1 MSKLGDFVRVQ
12 GGYAFKSSELSDDKT
27 GVPVIKIG
35 NITGGS
41 FVDLSNYQSV
51 SFQLFEKT
59 KSFATKDNDILI
71 AMTGANVGK
80 TSRVPVN
87 SDAYLINQ
95 RVGRFLLKEDCP
107 YTSDFIYYVV
117 SSKQAYQYF
126 SRVAD
131 GAAQPNI
138 SGKTIEDL
146 EFPNIDSRCANK
158 IGNILKSLDDK
169 IQLNTQ
175 INQTLEQIAQTI
187 FKSWFIDFDPV
198 HAKANA
204 LASGQTAEQATQAAM
219 AVISGKNTQ
228 ELHRLQTANP
238 EQYQQLWEITE
249 AFPSGFDEE
258 GVPRGWEQ
266 TTLSEVCSMK
276 NGYAFKSSDWTEE
289 GIPVI
294 KIGSVK
300 PMIVEVDGNGF
311 VDEEHSVLHSEFL
324 LTEGDIVVG
333 LTGYVGEVGR
343 IPQGRTAMLNQRV
356 AKFIP
361 NKLNEQQDYY
371 SFVYCLVRDKSF
383 KAFAETNAKGSAQAN
398 ISTKELLNYSIILA
412 SPEIQMKFES
422 LIKPLLDKI
431 LVNSGNNEYL
441 SKVRDLLL
449 PNLLSG
455 EIHL

>member
-1 MSKLGDFVRVQ
+1 MSSLKCRLGDIAHIVMGQSPSGDEVNTQYLGIPLLNGPSEFTEFYPIPVQYTECGRKFAEQGDLLFCVRGSTTGKMNMADQ
-12 GGYAFKSSELSDDKT
+12 KYA
-27 GVPVIKIG
+27 IG
-35 NITGGS
+35 RG
-41 FVDLSNYQSV
+41 L
-51 SFQLFEKT
+51 
-59 KSFATKDNDILI
+59 
-71 AMTGANVGK
+71 
-80 TSRVPVN
+80 
-87 SDAYLINQ
+87 
-95 RVGRFLLKEDCP
+95 
-107 YTSDFIYYVV
+107 
-117 SSKQAYQYF
+117 
-126 SRVAD
+126 
-131 GAAQPNI
+131 AAI
-138 SGKTIEDL
+138 SGKNGYSTEYIKIIL
-146 EFPNIDSRCANK
+146 EQNLEKILRSATGSTFPNVGRDLLCNLEVAINSVDVAENISQISATINK
-158 IGNILKSLDDK
+158 K
-169 IQLNTQ
+169 IELNTQ

-187 FKSWFIDFDPV
+187 FKSWFIDFDPI

-204 LASGQTAEQATQAAM
+204 LASGQAAEQATQAAM
-219 AVISGKNTQ
+219 SVISGKNTQ

-238 EQYQQLWEITE
+238 EQYQQLWEIAE
-249 AFPSGFDEE
+249 AFPSGVDEE

-412 SPEIQMKFES
+412 SSEIQMKFES

-431 LVNSGNNEYL
+431 LVNSGNNENL

-449 PNLLSG
+449 PKLLSG
-455 EIHL
+455 EV

>member
-1 MSKLGDFVRVQ
+1 ME
-12 GGYAFKSSELSDDKT
+12 FKKITVGNFAENLDRFRIPLSSAEREKKRGKYPYYGAAKIIDYVDGFTHSGLS
-27 GVPVIKIG
+27 V
-35 NITGGS
+35 
-41 FVDLSNYQSV
+41 
-51 SFQLFEKT
+51 
-59 KSFATKDNDILI
+59 LI
-71 AMTGANVGK
+71 AEDGSVETDKGYPVVQLANGEYWVNNHTHVLKGKNDWDTLYLYYALQIIKVSPFVTGAVQK
-80 TSRVPVN
+80 KISQKALN
-87 SDAYLINQ
+87 SMELNYFEDPMI
-95 RVGRFLLKEDCP
+95 RRKIVESLLGLDK
-107 YTSDFIYYVV
+107 
-117 SSKQAYQYF
+117 K
-126 SRVAD
+126 
-131 GAAQPNI
+131 
-138 SGKTIEDL
+138 IE
-146 EFPNIDSRCANK
+146 
-158 IGNILKSLDDK
+158 
-169 IQLNTQ
+169 LNTQ

-204 LASGQTAEQATQAAM
+204 LANGQTLEQATQAAM
-219 AVISGKNTQ
+219 SVISGKNTQ

-238 EQYQQLWEITE
+238 EQYQQLWEIAE
-249 AFPSGFDEE
+249 AFPSGVDEE

>member
-1 MSKLGDFVRVQ
+1 MSSWELKKLSEVADIIGGATPKSDVDEYFNGDIPWITPKDLSGYKNRYISKGERNITKLGLENSSAKLLPKGAVLFTSRAPIGYVAIADNEVSTNQ
-12 GGYAFKSSELSDDKT
+12 GFKSLVLKD
-27 GVPVIKIG
+27 G
-35 NITGGS
+35 NIPEFFYYLLKHNIPLFEARATGSTFKEVSGQVVKNTELLIPS
-41 FVDLSNYQSV
+41 IDIQKKIVDLV
-51 SFQLFEKT
+51 SPLDEK
-59 KSFATKDNDILI
+59 
-71 AMTGANVGK
+71 
-80 TSRVPVN
+80 
-87 SDAYLINQ
+87 
-95 RVGRFLLKEDCP
+95 
-107 YTSDFIYYVV
+107 
-117 SSKQAYQYF
+117 
-126 SRVAD
+126 
-131 GAAQPNI
+131 
-138 SGKTIEDL
+138 IE
-146 EFPNIDSRCANK
+146 
-158 IGNILKSLDDK
+158 
-169 IQLNTQ
+169 LNTQ

-204 LASGQTAEQATQAAM
+204 LANGQTTEQATQAAM

-238 EQYQQLWEITE
+238 EQYQQLWEIAE
-249 AFPSGFDEE
+249 AFPSGVDEE

-412 SPEIQMKFES
+412 SSEIQMKFES

>member
-1 MSKLGDFVRVQ
+1 MSSWKKSKLSEVINII
-12 GGYAFKSSELSDDKT
+12 GGGTPKRSEEKYWN
-27 GVPVIKIG
+27 G
-35 NITGGS
+35 NIPWLS
-41 FVDLSNYQSV
+41 VADFNNDLRFVSSSAEYITELGLSQS
-51 SFQLFEKT
+51 ST
-59 KSFATKDNDILI
+59 K
-71 AMTGANVGK
+71 
-80 TSRVPVN
+80 
-87 SDAYLINQ
+87 
-95 RVGRFLLKEDCP
+95 LLKRGDLIISARGTVGCLAQLDKPMAFNQSCYGLNGKENIIDNGFL
-107 YTSDFIYYVV
+107 YYFLKNNIKELKQKTHGAVFDTITRDTFDYIEIYY
-117 SSKQAYQYF
+117 
-126 SRVAD
+126 
-131 GAAQPNI
+131 PNI
-138 SGKTIEDL
+138 ERQKEIAEILEDY
-146 EFPNIDSRCANK
+146 DK
-158 IGNILKSLDDK
+158 K

-204 LASGQTAEQATQAAM
+204 LASGQTLEQATQAAM

-228 ELHRLQTANP
+228 ELHRLQTAHL
-238 EQYQQLWEITE
+238 EQYQQLWEIAE

>member
-1 MSKLGDFVRVQ
+1 ME
-12 GGYAFKSSELSDDKT
+12 FKKITVGNFAENLDRFRIPLSSAEREKKRGKYPYYGAAKIIDYVDGFTHSGLS
-27 GVPVIKIG
+27 V
-35 NITGGS
+35 
-41 FVDLSNYQSV
+41 
-51 SFQLFEKT
+51 
-59 KSFATKDNDILI
+59 LI
-71 AMTGANVGK
+71 AEDGSVETDKGYPVVQLANGEYWVNNHTHVLKGKNDWDTLYLYYALQIIKVSPFVTGAVQK
-80 TSRVPVN
+80 KISQKALN
-87 SDAYLINQ
+87 SMELNYFEDPMI
-95 RVGRFLLKEDCP
+95 RRKIVESLLELDK
-107 YTSDFIYYVV
+107 
-117 SSKQAYQYF
+117 K
-126 SRVAD
+126 
-131 GAAQPNI
+131 
-138 SGKTIEDL
+138 IE
-146 EFPNIDSRCANK
+146 
-158 IGNILKSLDDK
+158 
-169 IQLNTQ
+169 LNTQ

-228 ELHRLQTANP
+228 ELHRLQTANL
-238 EQYQQLWEITE
+238 EQYQQLWEIAE

>member
-1 MSKLGDFVRVQ
+1 MSNFIRAEEYCVAVKDGTHNSPKKTENGVKLATSKNII
-12 GGYAFKSSELSDDKT
+12 GGNL
-27 GVPVIKIG
+27 
-35 NITGGS
+35 
-41 FVDLSNYQSV
+41 DLSTAYFISEEDANEVNKRSKV
-51 SFQLFEKT
+51 DK
-59 KSFATKDNDILI
+59 NDILI
-71 AMTGANVGK
+71 SMIGTVGEVCLIKDDPDFVIKNVG
-80 TSRVPVN
+80 
-87 SDAYLINQ
+87 
-95 RVGRFLLKEDCP
+95 LLKNKCAYKAKWLYFYLKTNQAQNLIKERLRGTTQQYLSLGELRNFPVLLPKNEDHLKNA
-107 YTSDFIYYVV
+107 V
-117 SSKQAYQYF
+117 
-126 SRVAD
+126 
-131 GAAQPNI
+131 
-138 SGKTIEDL
+138 
-146 EFPNIDSRCANK
+146 
-158 IGNILKSLDDK
+158 NILWELEQK

-204 LASGQTAEQATQAAM
+204 LASGQTTEQATQAAM

-238 EQYQQLWEITE
+238 KQYQQLWEIAE

>member
-1 MSKLGDFVRVQ
+1 ME
-12 GGYAFKSSELSDDKT
+12 FKKITVGNFAENLDRFRIPLSSAEREKKRGKYPYYGAAKIIDYVDGFTHSGLS
-27 GVPVIKIG
+27 V
-35 NITGGS
+35 
-41 FVDLSNYQSV
+41 
-51 SFQLFEKT
+51 
-59 KSFATKDNDILI
+59 LI
-71 AMTGANVGK
+71 AEDGSVETDKGYPVVQLANGEYWVNNHTHVLKGKNDWDTLYLYYALQIIKVSPFVTGAVQK
-80 TSRVPVN
+80 KISQKALN
-87 SDAYLINQ
+87 SMELNYFEDPMI
-95 RVGRFLLKEDCP
+95 RRKIVESLLGLDK
-107 YTSDFIYYVV
+107 
-117 SSKQAYQYF
+117 K
-126 SRVAD
+126 
-131 GAAQPNI
+131 
-138 SGKTIEDL
+138 IE
-146 EFPNIDSRCANK
+146 
-158 IGNILKSLDDK
+158 
-169 IQLNTQ
+169 LNTQ

-204 LASGQTAEQATQAAM
+204 LANGQTAEQATQAAM

-238 EQYQQLWEITE
+238 EQYQQLWEIAE
-249 AFPSGFDEE
+249 AFPSGVDEE